1 MENSIRVL
9 ASSLVAVGVYALY
22 KFLFHKP
29 SLKEYEDPYKEP
41 GFGFTV
47 KYTLFWIR
55 ELMFRKH
62 LKRFNV
68 IDMHGNTAADIG
80 VYPNELHEQLENPQI
95 VDIPD
100 DMDETGFMGV
110 NLTSGEVLNVSLA
123 KRPNNY
129 GEAVIHFYSPS
140 LNGKEM
146 EFELPIM
153 PKTLV
158 RNKMDDK
165 YSWTCGDLKIWC
177 HRPLTR
183 WRISFNGLLR
193 WVVYSRVIDH
203 LEDTSANALAR
214 ALALSQSSNPREDID
229 KLLNQYD
236 EWGTLYGSI
245 TVDSSPETELLLF
258 GCKTRKNSS
267 HLGSFFPYCVVHS
280 ANFLNRVSS
289 IMIEKFESHFPLFS
303 NFINLQLHYRYC
315 VEGLNPILSEKMNNS
330 RACLQFPPLQFD
342 LLNFNLTFT
351 KYVNPCAYICVFTCL
366 ARATTCEKYHMS
378 DTLFAT
384 CKTGIMLSKKIHD
397 GSSISF
403 NAINMPNRL
412 PEMIWGYVEL
422 GNGFRHL
429 IQYSDFELLRFKE
442 YDSAPKVL
450 SIRFK
455 AGDDHYIL
463 DIGCCSGNFDHL
475 WGSNQDLKFNCNNVS
490 ICLTSVYHD
499 LRLHGKG
506 MISFASQND
515 LELEPNLS
523 LPPFISEP
531 DVNESELNSVNIL
544 KLSDDFCKSSKLVG
558 GKGSSLAML
567 RQINSDFNVPDG
579 LCITVSANY
588 EHIKRNGSIAQQI
601 EMIENI
607 CWLYKLFEET
617 RLSEELADELRA
629 KLSESF
635 EEDFEKIKFAVRS
648 SALGMYY

>member
-351 KYVNPCAYICVFTCL
+351 KC
-366 ARATTCEKYHMS
+366 
-378 DTLFAT
+378 
-384 CKTGIMLSKKIHD
+384 
-397 GSSISF
+397 
-403 NAINMPNRL
+403 
-412 PEMIWGYVEL
+412 
-422 GNGFRHL
+422 
-429 IQYSDFELLRFKE
+429 
-442 YDSAPKVL
+442 
-450 SIRFK
+450 
-455 AGDDHYIL
+455 DDHYIL

-567 RQINSDFNVPDG
+567 RQINSDVIEG
-579 LCITVSANY
+579 LS
-588 EHIKRNGSIAQQI
+588 SIEIFRTLIYASSNLSKSLNRRLRTI
-601 EMIENI
+601 PNN
-607 CWLYKLFEET
+607 WLYKLFEET

>member
-258 GCKTRKNSS
+258 GCKTRKNR
-267 HLGSFFPYCVVHS
+267 GKIIWKQY
-280 ANFLNRVSS
+280 
-289 IMIEKFESHFPLFS
+289 EK
-303 NFINLQLHYRYC
+303 
-315 VEGLNPILSEKMNNS
+315 PIK
-330 RACLQFPPLQFD
+330 D
-342 LLNFNLTFT
+342 
-351 KYVNPCAYICVFTCL
+351 VNPCAYICVFTCL